1 MLKLDKV
8 TPLYQALT
16 NYFKQN
22 WVFLDHD
29 LVEYYSYLTFIFL
42 NTHNIISYPVTEIN
56 SLFKHSKCQQLLEQA
71 TTILTNSYNF
81 NNDFNA
87 LRSSLYFTINKLLLL
102 DGYYYSNNILS
113 LEAKKEA
120 SQPFEEKVIAEIL
133 NIPLAQSFKLDPYK
147 LQAIRDNLKMMIY
160 PHKNMK
166 RRCISIG
173 VISQLPI
180 ATRYAYITEIQ
191 NILSKGHNISVNDY
205 LEQAHYDLVIAAF
218 TLQDLASLKAPVLY
232 LDDLEVPNN
241 VKLLEDAVSQ
251 LESEMY
257 QPLLLN

>member
-1 MLKLDKV
+1 M
-8 TPLYQALT
+8 
-16 NYFKQN
+16 
-22 WVFLDHD
+22 
-29 LVEYYSYLTFIFL
+29 I
-42 NTHNIISYPVTEIN
+42 
-56 SLFKHSKCQQLLEQA
+56 
-71 TTILTNSYNF
+71 
-81 NNDFNA
+81 
-87 LRSSLYFTINKLLLL
+87 
-102 DGYYYSNNILS
+102 
-113 LEAKKEA
+113 
-120 SQPFEEKVIAEIL
+120 
-133 NIPLAQSFKLDPYK
+133 
-147 LQAIRDNLKMMIY
+147 IY
-160 PHKNMK
+160 PHKSMK

-180 ATRYAYITEIQ
+180 ETRYAYITEIQ

-241 VKLLEDAVSQ
+241 VKLLEDTVSQ